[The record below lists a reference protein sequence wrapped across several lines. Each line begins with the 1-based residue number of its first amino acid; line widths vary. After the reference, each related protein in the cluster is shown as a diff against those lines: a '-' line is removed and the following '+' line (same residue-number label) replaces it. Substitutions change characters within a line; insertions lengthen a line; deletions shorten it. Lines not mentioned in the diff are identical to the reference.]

1 MAGNV
6 RFGAIFGVFAAGPR
20 APLHRVEKVGGMGG
34 VPGRE
39 RTVAVLARKSETLGW
54 VAALSR

>member
-20 APLHRVEKVGGMGG
+20 APLRRVEKVGGMGG
-34 VPGRE
+34 VPGSE
-39 RTVAVLARKSETLGW
+39 RTVKVAARKSETLGRF
-54 VAALSR
+54 AALSR